1 MQSAAEQGRLPVSV
15 IRANTLSTGHT
26 QYTVHCTHASNVKQ
40 VTGMHRPR
48 TILHI
53 TLGRNT
59 GRFADAAGST
69 SLHVALTQNVRRCP
83 AG

>member
-26 QYTVHCTHASNVKQ
+26 QYTVPTPVKQ

>member
-26 QYTVHCTHASNVKQ
+26 QYTVPTPVKQ
-40 VTGMHRPR
+40 VTGMHRPGR

-53 TLGRNT
+53 TLGRKR
-59 GRFADAAGST
+59 RFADAAGGT
-69 SLHVALTQNVRRCP
+69 SLHAALTQNVRRCP